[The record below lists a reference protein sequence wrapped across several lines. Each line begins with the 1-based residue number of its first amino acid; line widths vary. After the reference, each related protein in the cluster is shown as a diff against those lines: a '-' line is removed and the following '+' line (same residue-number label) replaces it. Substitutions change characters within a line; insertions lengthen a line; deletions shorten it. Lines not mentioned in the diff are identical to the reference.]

1 MGGADVCSNG
11 FAEGGDG
18 IVIKQHP
25 GVFSDQ
31 RS

>member
-1 MGGADVCSNG
+1 MGGADVRSNG
-11 FAEGGDG
+11 FAEDDDG
-18 IVIKQHP
+18 KVIKQHP